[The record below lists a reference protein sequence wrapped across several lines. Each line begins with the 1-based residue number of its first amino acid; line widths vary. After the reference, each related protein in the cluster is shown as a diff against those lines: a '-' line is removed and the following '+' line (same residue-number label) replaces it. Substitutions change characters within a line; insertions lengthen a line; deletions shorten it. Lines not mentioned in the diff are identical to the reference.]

1 MSTEPLALSLLAEQ
15 FELLNAELDAAR
27 DCHGIIEDAYYEE
40 LERLATWPED
50 QEKWSSE
57 DARAF
62 CNARGRIERE
72 TDVGK
77 AYVKSCDAIE
87 ACYRKL
93 DPVCN
98 EIKLVEARTPAEQ
111 HLRMLAVAVQ
121 LGDDPAELWS

>member
-1 MSTEPLALSLLAEQ
+1 MSTEPHALSSLAEQ
-15 FELLNAELDAAR
+15 FESLKAELDDALNH
-27 DCHGIIEDAYYEE
+27 HGIIEDAYNEE
-40 LERLATWPED
+40 VEGCATWPED

-62 CNARGRIERE
+62 CNARGPIERE
-72 TDVGK
+72 TEVGK

-93 DPVCN
+93 DPICN
-98 EIKLVEARTPAEQ
+98 EIKLIEARTPAEQ

-121 LGDDPAELWS
+121 LGNDPAELWS